1 MNDKILNFAM
11 LIFFASIL
19 SNGALI
25 MMSTTPNGAWIVG
38 DEGSDPLANE
48 KLSYGS
54 LSGFDI
60 NNNEGFISN
69 TSQSQDDASFN
80 PFVIVGS
87 FIGGVTGTFL
97 AGINA
102 FNFIITGLFATE
114 FIFLKMASRFPLF
127 SPILLGISALLL
139 GVKFMVIGYFGSVL
153 LKSILG
159 GK

>member
-11 LIFFASIL
+11 LIFFSSIL
-19 SNGALI
+19 CNGVL
-25 MMSTTPNGAWIVG
+25 MMLSETPNGGWIVG
-38 DEGSDPLANE
+38 ADGSDPLANN
-48 KLSYGS
+48 KLSYDS

-60 NNNEGFISN
+60 NNNDGFISN
-69 TSQSQDDASFN
+69 TSQSQDDSSFN
-80 PFVIVGS
+80 PFVIIGS

-114 FIFLKMASRFPLF
+114 FIFIILSSKLPLF
-127 SPILLGISALLL
+127 SPILLGVSALLL